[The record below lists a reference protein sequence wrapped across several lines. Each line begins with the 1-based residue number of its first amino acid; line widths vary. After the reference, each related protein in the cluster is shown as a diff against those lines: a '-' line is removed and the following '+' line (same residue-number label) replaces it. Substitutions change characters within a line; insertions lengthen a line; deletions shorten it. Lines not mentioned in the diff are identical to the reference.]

1 MSADSE
7 ISAFIKL
14 HPKVSP
20 LVPSRATPLRTHDYG
35 VNNREGNIARE
46 LAKAVSDPDSAES
59 LQSSSMRASTSRKPA
74 QRSALE
80 QALKIADLLL
90 ESGGFGAVILDLGDV
105 PTKLARRV
113 PLTSWFRFRRTVEHT
128 DTALVV
134 LEAESNAK
142 TCASLV
148 LEMRPGAVRWT
159 RAGNGGAVLNG
170 LSAQVEVAR
179 SRMELPNRVHSFP
192 ARKAAQSASFT
203 TRAILYG

>member
-1 MSADSE
+1 
-7 ISAFIKL
+7 
-14 HPKVSP
+14 VSP
-20 LVPSRATPLRTHDYG
+20 LVHSRTAPLRTHNYG

-46 LAKAVSDPDSAES
+46 FEKAMSGHVSAKAFEP
-59 LQSSSMRASTSRKPA
+59 LQSSAMRASTSRNPA
-74 QRSALE
+74 HRSALE
-80 QALKIADLLL
+80 QALKAADLLL

-105 PTKLARRV
+105 STKLARRV

-134 LEAESNAK
+134 LERESNAK

-148 LEMRPGAVRWT
+148 LEMRPGEVTWT
-159 RAGNGGAVLNG
+159 RAGDGSALLSG